1 MMTDLNINFDSV
13 RAKMPN
19 YERDMAKQAQ
29 DAGNIF
35 KQNIAK
41 SAFPITRMIDDQ
53 GNVDYDA
60 IKNRKPPQSKWDMW
74 AQLQEDLAGTGR
86 NVDPMIV
93 SQQHD
98 QATQMFNE
106 NIFDEINIMRQN
118 GMSDKEIRK
127 AFSGNKDLLDY
138 IYRNQEIGLQPGAKP
153 TDWGKVG
160 GTALVGLGSIGGA
173 IGAERAAANL
183 MNRTFAVGADSEL
196 SKSLRE
202 KGFQR
207 KGKFGIKRLS
217 DRQIE
222 RDLGIKRD
230 TDLRPKKK
238 DGTPNKRFKKRVGVS
253 PEDRKKILDYKKD
266 VDKRVKNS
274 RQLRKALDGNK
285 GAGGRVLRNVPKY
298 VTKEPGLALRASKWA
313 RKIPR
318 YGGLISAGI
327 LGSAAAGGALSKL
340 FEED

>member
-1 MMTDLNINFDSV
+1 MSELNINFDSLSS
-13 RAKMPN
+13 KMPN
-19 YERDMAKQAQ
+19 YERDMAKQASE
-29 DAGNIF
+29 AGNIF

-41 SAFPITRMIDDQ
+41 SAFPITRMIDGE
-53 GNVDYDA
+53 GNIDVDA

-74 AQLQEDLAGTGR
+74 SQLQDDLAGTGR

-98 QATQMFNE
+98 QARQMANENLFNE
-106 NIFDEINIMRQN
+106 INLMRQS
-118 GMSDKEIRK
+118 GMSDKKIRQ
-127 AFSGNKDLLDY
+127 ALGGNKDLLDY

-160 GTALVGLGSIGGA
+160 AGALVGLGSLGGA
-173 IGAERAAANL
+173 MGAERAAANL
-183 MNRTFAVGADSEL
+183 MNRTFAVKPGSEL

-207 KGKFGIKRLS
+207 QGKFGIKRLT

-230 TDLRPKKK
+230 TDLRPPKK
-238 DGTPNKRFKKRVGVS
+238 DGTPNKNFKKRFGVS
-253 PEDRKKILDYKKD
+253 TEDKKKIRDFKKD

-274 RQLRKALDGNK
+274 KQLRKAIGGSK

-298 VTKEPGLALRASKWA
+298 VTTKPGLALRAAKMA
-313 RKIPR
+313 KHIPR

-327 LGSAAAGGALSKL
+327 LGSAAAGGALSKI